1 MSASLRFW
9 TTPLWMILV
18 FTAPG
23 LAQSCTTADD
33 MDAAT
38 RSAILA
44 TAKRLFDFAA
54 RGDSASLRQSSIPG
68 LAANF
73 SGIES
78 TIKDNQ
84 PAFSGAQANPRPPFL
99 LKAEGTAPFERAE
112 FLCGVFGASGQ
123 TADSAVFVLNNLPP
137 GTYAVSTLDLTST
150 KGASSVSFV
159 LEQIGSDWKLG
170 GFYAKASQVAG
181 HDGAWYAER
190 AREFKARNQPLNAW
204 FYFLQ
209 ARDLMVPVP
218 FMSTRATDAL
228 YDESEAAR
236 PANLPTADRPLDL
249 VAQAPAPRPPTA
261 KPGEHFNGTTSPRS
275 YRIIDM
281 FPTAVGN
288 DLALVVKY
296 PVADISDTGKAFEE
310 NMAVIKALV
319 LKYPELHESF
329 SGIVARAVAPSG
341 QDYGSLLAMKD
352 IK

>member
-1 MSASLRFW
+1 MSASLRFC
-9 TTPLWMILV
+9 TTPLWLILV

-33 MDAAT
+33 MDAGT
-38 RSAILA
+38 RSAILT
-44 TAKRLFDFAA
+44 TARRLFDFAA
-54 RGDSASLRQSSIPG
+54 RGDSASLRQSSIPS

-78 TIKDNQ
+78 AIKDNQ
-84 PAFSGAQANPRPPFL
+84 PVFSTAQANPRPPFL
-99 LKAEGTAPFERAE
+99 LKAEGTTPLERAE
-112 FLCGVFGASGQ
+112 FLCGVFGATGQ

-137 GTYAVSTLDLTST
+137 GTYAVSTLDLTSA
-150 KGASSVSFV
+150 KGPSTVSFV
-159 LEQIGSDWKLG
+159 LEQIGSEWKLG
-170 GFYAKASQVAG
+170 GLYAKASQVAG
-181 HDGAWYAER
+181 HDGSWYAER

-218 FMSTRATDAL
+218 FMSTRASDKL

-236 PANLPTADRPLDL
+236 PANLPTAGRPLDL
-249 VAQAPAPRPPTA
+249 VAQAPAPRSPTP
-261 KPGEHFNGTTSPRS
+261 KPGEHFNGTTSPAS
-275 YRIIDM
+275 YQIIDM

-296 PVADISDTGKAFEE
+296 PVADISDTGKAFQQ

-319 LKYPELHESF
+319 LKYPELHDSF
-329 SGIVARAVAPSG
+329 TGIVARAVAPSG